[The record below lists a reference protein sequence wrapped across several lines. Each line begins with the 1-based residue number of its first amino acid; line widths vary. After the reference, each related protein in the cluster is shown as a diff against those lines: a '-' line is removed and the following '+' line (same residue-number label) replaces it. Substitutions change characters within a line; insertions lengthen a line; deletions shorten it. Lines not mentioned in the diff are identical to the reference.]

1 MRTMLPFIELPTLE
15 DAIRFREDS
24 QAVIDSTLARKV
36 APAPTQQNTLFNDVQ
51 RLYLPNNENP
61 VGLYEDQMIRQQLLQ
76 HQQLV
81 VGQNPD
87 VPTTSGQHRNLGNNY
102 QSAQPPIFR
111 GEKEVSK
118 IGKRPGIVNTIPG
131 TENAY
136 VFCFQKSTTS
146 PGTLIYRCYNCM
158 KQSSKYTGVHSKR
171 SIRKDKN
178 SRRASAQKHWHSTV
192 GDIMRMEWEDDRQRK
207 EVLRRFTKRGY
218 DVRRSSYSRSVRAY
232 RREVNMEVITEE
244 LQNLPDGSRFLH
256 IKRPDL
262 HLYYSEEVVQ
272 KACENGINAL
282 IGDGVHKLNPKTA
295 PVHMEKGQLY
305 TIHATCNGEMEL
317 PILYAVTR
325 SKKVQTYRTIFGA
338 LKEVLDRFGAPQ
350 RLRILLDY
358 EKAAI
363 KAARAI
369 FTESVV
375 QECAFHLA
383 QAWNRQSAFLGLRQ
397 YVAGKNMHTVPA
409 KNSWITSK
417 KKTWLRGTF
426 KDLWCKWDI
435 HELRT
440 ANSAEAFHSKLCKLL
455 NSRIHPP
462 FEDLLE
468 LLQEISMAALGTL
481 LHMEAEQLS
490 NRRNVPGS
498 IINEYCIKMSR
509 FVTEKRI

>member
-1 MRTMLPFIELPTLE
+1 
-15 DAIRFREDS
+15 
-24 QAVIDSTLARKV
+24 
-36 APAPTQQNTLFNDVQ
+36 
-51 RLYLPNNENP
+51 
-61 VGLYEDQMIRQQLLQ
+61 
-76 HQQLV
+76 
-81 VGQNPD
+81 
-87 VPTTSGQHRNLGNNY
+87 
-102 QSAQPPIFR
+102 
-111 GEKEVSK
+111 
-118 IGKRPGIVNTIPG
+118 
-131 TENAY
+131 
-136 VFCFQKSTTS
+136 
-146 PGTLIYRCYNCM
+146 
-158 KQSSKYTGVHSKR
+158 
-171 SIRKDKN
+171 
-178 SRRASAQKHWHSTV
+178 
-192 GDIMRMEWEDDRQRK
+192 
-207 EVLRRFTKRGY
+207 
-218 DVRRSSYSRSVRAY
+218 
-232 RREVNMEVITEE
+232 MEVIPED
-244 LQNLPDGSRFLH
+244 LQNLPDSSRFLH

-262 HLYYSEEVVQ
+262 HLYYSEEVIQ

-305 TIHATCNGEMEL
+305 TIHAACNGEMEL

-325 SKKVQTYRTIFGA
+325 SKKAQTYRTIFGA
-338 LKEVLDRFGAPQ
+338 LKEVHNRFGAPQ
-350 RLRILLDY
+350 QLRILLDY

-363 KAARAI
+363 KAAKAI

-375 QECAFHLA
+375 QGCAFHLA

-397 YVAGKNMHTVPA
+397 YVAGKKMHTVPV
-409 KNSWITSK
+409 KSSWITS

-440 ANSAEAFHSKLCKLL
+440 TNSAEAFHSKLRKLL

-481 LHMEAEQLS
+481 LHMEANRNTVRILRRSDSRRRRKISQTMEQFKEQLN